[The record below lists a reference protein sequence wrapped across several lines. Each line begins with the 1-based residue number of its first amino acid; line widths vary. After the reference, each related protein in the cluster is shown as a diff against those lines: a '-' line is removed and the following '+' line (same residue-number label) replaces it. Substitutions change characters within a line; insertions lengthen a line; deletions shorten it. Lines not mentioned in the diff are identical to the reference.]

1 MEPSNGFYNTTISED
16 ASVGVFVTTVT
27 ATDQDSGSQGDV
39 YFSIVGG
46 NTGNKFAVDA
56 VSGNITSVG
65 ELDRET
71 TAVFTL
77 TVRASDGAVPEK
89 VRYTDGTVKVVISD
103 VNDNAP
109 SFNTPSIVANVSED
123 TNIGGVIITLK
134 ANDPD
139 EGLNSELRY
148 SITNGNDVGMFT
160 VDSISGEVKVNSS
173 CDLDQESWPKLIHS
187 LNIFVKD
194 LGTPVSLNTSLV
206 LNISIT
212 AANEFTPQL
221 LHGSSFNFSF
231 AENVAVGDGVI
242 VVQVNATDQDYGD
255 QGRVSYAVNSGRN
268 KSIRFFLS
276 FQRHIEGCTS
286 KNTVISLI
294 VGFVVLTTKMVKRH
308 IFSKYLVVPSKGSP
322 IKIGPLE
329 VSK

>member
-1 MEPSNGFYNTTISED
+1 M
-16 ASVGVFVTTVT
+16 
-27 ATDQDSGSQGDV
+27 
-39 YFSIVGG
+39 
-46 NTGNKFAVDA
+46 DA

-148 SITNGNDVGMFT
+148 SITNGNDAGMFT

-173 CDLDQESWPKLIHS
+173 CDLDPEPWPKLIHS

-255 QGRVSYAVNSGRN
+255 QGRVSYAINSGRN

-286 KNTVISLI
+286 KNTVLSLI

-308 IFSKYLVVPSKGSP
+308 IFSKHLVVPSKGSP
-322 IKIGPLE
+322 ITIGPLE